1 MYPLRFSIHHVP
13 QKEKSHH
20 RHSSKLLL
28 VKPQGLCRGEFY
40 YSPATDSASI
50 AGYDRARPSVS
61 LARPLSRYRFSIHR
75 GLRLPSDR
83 PSLGSFRATPLPIQH
98 PSRVTTLGERYLHRM
113 RPSPRYRFSIHRG
126 LRRPTEEPCPPWSYG
141 PLPIQHPSRVT
152 TGPSTLLYFQGP
164 TDCFARGSCNV
175 LIFATRDGD

>member
-50 AGYDRARPSVS
+50 AGYDGSLNSAVFSRTYRLLCERVLQRPYFRDPGWR
-61 LARPLSRYRFSIHR
+61 LKRYRDAYSAYV
-75 GLRLPSDR
+75 
-83 PSLGSFRATPLPIQH
+83 LGWN
-98 PSRVTTLGERYLHRM
+98 
-113 RPSPRYRFSIHRG
+113 SP
-126 LRRPTEEPCPPWSYG
+126 
-141 PLPIQHPSRVT
+141 
-152 TGPSTLLYFQGP
+152 
-164 TDCFARGSCNV
+164 
-175 LIFATRDGD
+175 